1 MSDESNQGTIMLA
14 VKNYYWRYSQ
24 IVIIILL
31 GLLISKELWIFSG
44 GLLGA
49 FTIYILV
56 RKQMHWLT
64 EKKKMPKSLAAGL
77 ILLEVI
83 ICFLIPANIAVVL
96 VVKMAEYIIANIQQI
111 EGSAVALAAQIQEKL
126 EVDLLNKDVLIY
138 LTGLVTKA
146 GKVVIG
152 EITSFLVNAFI
163 LLFVLYFMLV
173 ASRPMEKYLFEL
185 LPFKDKNKTYMSER
199 IKEIMLSN
207 AIGIP
212 LLAVVQGITATIGYL
227 IFDVPLAYVFG
238 LLTCFATIIPLLGT
252 ALIWVPL
259 VLYLALIGDWMNALG
274 LAIFGAVIISNVDN
288 LFRFLLQKKMADIHP
303 LITVFG
309 VFVGLPLFGFWGV
322 IFGPLMISVFL
333 LIVDMFKKE
342 YLDKKEDEPAA
353 ELNE

>member
-1 MSDESNQGTIMLA
+1 MLA
-14 VKNYYWRYSQ
+14 VKNYYWRFSQ
-24 IVIIILL
+24 IAIIILL
-31 GLLISKELWIFSG
+31 GLLICKELWIFSG

-64 EKKKMPKSLAAGL
+64 EKKKMPKSLAAVL
-77 ILLEVI
+77 ILIEVL
-83 ICFLIPANIAVVL
+83 ICFLIPASVAIIL
-96 VVKMAEYIIANIQQI
+96 VVKMVEYVIANIQQI
-111 EGSAVALAAQIQEKL
+111 EGSVIALANQIQVKL

-138 LTGLVTKA
+138 LTGLITKA

-152 EITSFLVNAFI
+152 EITSFFVNAFI

-173 ASRPMEKYLFEL
+173 ASRPMEKYIFEM
-185 LPFKDKNKTYMSER
+185 LPFNDKNKAYMSER

-212 LLAVVQGITATIGYL
+212 LLAVVQGVTATIGYI
-227 IFDVPLAYVFG
+227 IFGIPLSYVFG
-238 LLTCFATIIPLLGT
+238 LLTCFATIIPILGT
-252 ALIWVPL
+252 ALVWVPL
-259 VLYLALIGDWMNALG
+259 VLYLAISGDWMNALG
-274 LAIFGAVIISNVDN
+274 LGIFGAVIISNTDN

-322 IFGPLMISVFL
+322 IFGPLIISVFL
-333 LIVDMFKKE
+333 LILNMFKKE
-342 YLDKKEDEPAA
+342 YLDKKEDQVVEQ
-353 ELNE
+353 NE